1 MIFTRMNVLTLLVFM
16 ASTVLLASG
25 YRREFNAVE
34 RRLDSQQHEIE
45 RLTDTLG
52 KTVNTMAEM
61 VKQEQ
66 VKH

>member
-1 MIFTRMNVLTLLVFM
+1 MNVLTLLVFM
-16 ASTVLLASG
+16 ASTVLLARG

-45 RLTDTLG
+45 RLTDTLE